1 MIITMF
7 PQKYKDEK
15 ENFEQFQNRA
25 KAEMKIKS
33 EIPEN
38 FYDDIIYAIWKN
50 MPHLLRAIEKK
61 ITEKT
66 VLK

>member
-1 MIITMF
+1 MF

-25 KAEMKIKS
+25 KAEMKIKTD
-33 EIPEN
+33 IPESLH
-38 FYDDIIYAIWKN
+38 DDIIFAVWNEKTQ
-50 MPHLLRAIEKK
+50 LLNAIEKK
-61 ITEKT
+61 LTEKT